1 MYLKFCGFTQEADVR
16 EAVQHDIQAVGF
28 ITYPKSARYVDLAQL
43 QKLSAHVPE
52 TMDRVAVTVNA
63 TMAQLEAII
72 EQTAINTIQFHGTES
87 IEMIVAVK
95 ARYPYIQLFKAIP
108 ADEKL
113 SNNIERYGN
122 VVERLLIDTP
132 SSAFGGTGQVFD
144 WRVLDALSTSNYLVA
159 GGVNSDNVRQLI
171 EQHPNIAG
179 IDIASGI
186 EKAKGQKDHD
196 KMAYIAKVLKGE

>member
-1 MYLKFCGFTQEADVR
+1 MYLKFCGFTQEADIQ
-16 EAVQHDIQAVGF
+16 EAVQHNIQAVGF

-52 TMDRVAVTVNA
+52 TIDRVAVTVNA

-87 IEMIVAVK
+87 IDMIATVK
-95 ARYPYIQLFKAIP
+95 ARHPDMQLFKAIP

-113 SNNIERYGN
+113 QDNIRQYKG
-122 VVERLLIDTP
+122 VVDRLLIDTP
-132 SSAFGGTGQVFD
+132 SSAFGGTGEVFD
-144 WRVLDALSTSNYLVA
+144 WRVLDGLSTSNYLVA
-159 GGVNSDNVRQLI
+159 GGVNSENVRQLV
-171 EQHPNIAG
+171 QNHPNIAG

-186 EKAKGQKDHD
+186 EKAKGQKDYD

>member
-43 QKLSAHVPE
+43 QKLSVHVPE
-52 TMDRVAVTVNA
+52 MIDRVAVTVNA

-87 IEMIVAVK
+87 IDRIATVK
-95 ARYPYIQLFKAIP
+95 SCYPDMQLFKAIP
-108 ADEKL
+108 ANEKL
-113 SNNIERYGN
+113 QDNIRQYKD
-122 VVERLLIDTP
+122 VVDRLLIDTP
-132 SSAFGGTGQVFD
+132 SNVFGGTGEVFD
-144 WRVLDALSTSNYLVA
+144 WRILNTLSTSNYLVA
-159 GGVNSDNVRQLI
+159 GGVNSENVRQLI
-171 EQHPNIAG
+171 QNHPNIAG

>member
-1 MYLKFCGFTQEADVR
+1 MYLKFCGFTQETDVQK
-16 EAVQHDIQAVGF
+16 AVQHDIQAVGF

-52 TMDRVAVTVNA
+52 TIDCVAVTVNA

-87 IEMIVAVK
+87 IDMIVAVK
-95 ARYPYIQLFKAIP
+95 ARYPDIQLFKAIP

-113 SNNIERYGN
+113 QDNIERYGS
-122 VVERLLIDTP
+122 VVDRLLIDTP

-144 WRVLDALSTSNYLVA
+144 WRVLDALLTSNYLVA
-159 GGVNSDNVRQLI
+159 GGVNSGNVQQLI
-171 EQHPNIAG
+171 QQYPNIAG

-186 EKAKGQKDHD
+186 EEAKGQKDHH